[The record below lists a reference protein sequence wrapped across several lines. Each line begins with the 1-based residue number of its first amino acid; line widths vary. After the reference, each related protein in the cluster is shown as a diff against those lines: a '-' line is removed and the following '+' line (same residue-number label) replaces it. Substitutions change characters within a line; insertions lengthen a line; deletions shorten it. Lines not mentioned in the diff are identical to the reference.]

1 MTESGEPGGP
11 VRTDAFLGGRL
22 HVTQSL
28 RGHRV
33 GTDAVLLAAAAPV
46 GFSGR
51 AADLGAGVGVVGIA
65 FALREAACSV
75 TLVEIDPDLCR
86 LAAMNAAAND
96 LGARVDVIR
105 ADMLAGTRDRRAAGL
120 AGDSFDLVL
129 TNPPFDD
136 AGRGRPSP
144 DAAKRLAHRSAA
156 GELEAWFAA
165 AADVLRHKGRL
176 VAILRADGL
185 ARVLPALSPA
195 FGGITI
201 LPVHPREDAAATR
214 ILVQAVRGSRAPL
227 AIVPGFVLHGKDGS
241 FTPRAE
247 AVHRGEAA
255 ITW

>member
-1 MTESGEPGGP
+1 MTAAGEPDGR

-22 HVTQSL
+22 HLTQPV
-28 RGHRV
+28 RGHRS
-33 GTDAVLLAAAAPV
+33 GTEALLLAAAAPV

-51 AADLGAGVGVVGIA
+51 AADLGSGVGAVGLA
-65 FALREAACSV
+65 FALREAGSSV
-75 TLVEIDPDLCR
+75 ALVEIDPDLCR
-86 LAAMNAAAND
+86 LAGANAAANG
-96 LGARVDVIR
+96 LEARVEVIR
-105 ADMLAGTRDRRAAGL
+105 ADLLASTRDRRAAGL
-120 AGDSFDLVL
+120 AGDSVDLVL

-136 AGRGRPSP
+136 ADRGRPSP

-156 GELEAWFAA
+156 GDLEAWFAA
-165 AADVLRHKGRL
+165 AADLLRHKGRL

-185 ARVLPALSPA
+185 ARALPALTPA

-201 LPVHPREDAAATR
+201 LPVHPREDVAATR

-227 AIVPGFVLHGKDGS
+227 AIVTGFVLHGQDGS

-247 AVHRGEAA
+247 AVHRGEAP